1 MNTDKNINLLVD
13 ELTNDGIENENEKM
27 LSKLLAEWDA
37 EELINSDENENMCYE
52 ILYSEY
58 TVKELLKICKYY
70 NIDGH
75 VRATKCKKQ
84 DLITN
89 IVYFE
94 SLPENAEIVEK
105 RRLMW
110 HYIAKLLEDPKMKQY
125 IIFHL

>member
-1 MNTDKNINLLVD
+1 MNTDNINLLVD
-13 ELTNDGIENENEKM
+13 ELTNDGIENENENM
-27 LSKLLAEWDA
+27 LSKLLAEWD
-37 EELINSDENENMCYE
+37 LIISDETETMCYE
-52 ILYSEY
+52 ILYSDY

-94 SLPENAEIVEK
+94 NLPENAEIVEK

>member
-1 MNTDKNINLLVD
+1 MNTDNINLLVD
-13 ELTNDGIENENEKM
+13 ELTNDGIENENENM
-27 LSKLLAEWDA
+27 LSKLLAEWD
-37 EELINSDENENMCYE
+37 LIISDENETMCYE
-52 ILYSEY
+52 ILYSNY

-110 HYIAKLLEDPKMKQY
+110 YYITELLKDPKMKQY

>member
-1 MNTDKNINLLVD
+1 MNTDNINLLVD

-27 LSKLLAEWDA
+27 LSKLLAEWD
-37 EELINSDENENMCYE
+37 LIISDETETMCYE
-52 ILYSEY
+52 ILYSNY

-94 SLPENAEIVEK
+94 NLPENAEIVEK

-110 HYIAKLLEDPKMKQY
+110 YYITELLKDPKMKQY

>member
-1 MNTDKNINLLVD
+1 MNTDNINLLVD
-13 ELTNDGIENENEKM
+13 ELTNDGIENENENM
-27 LSKLLAEWDA
+27 LSKLLAEWDLTIA
-37 EELINSDENENMCYE
+37 DENETMCYE
-52 ILYSEY
+52 ILYSNY

-110 HYIAKLLEDPKMKQY
+110 YYITELLKDPKMKQY

>member
-1 MNTDKNINLLVD
+1 MNTDNINLLVD
-13 ELTNDGIENENEKM
+13 ELTNDGIENENENM
-27 LSKLLAEWDA
+27 LSKLLAEWD
-37 EELINSDENENMCYE
+37 LIISDETETMCYE
-52 ILYSEY
+52 ILYSDY

-94 SLPENAEIVEK
+94 NLPENAEIVEK

-110 HYIAKLLEDPKMKQY
+110 YYITELLKDSKMKQY